1 MRFLIYNYGTPW
13 STEPNY
19 FNAALS
25 TLGTYS
31 AMFDNTKSFYD
42 NFDLNNPDVFITHA
56 MALPRDFIEYQ
67 KNNPNKNIQLVL
79 NINGVQ
85 NENLKIIVDA
95 LNNNNVKFVL
105 FGNYDPNLQNAKFV
119 KILPAADLFINN
131 AKKFYDID
139 KAIFVSEESQI
150 KQYDNTYHIFTIN
163 QDISDKVDFFLS
175 IFDLNSVLVN
185 YKEIVFKDVSF
196 LNSQVLFD
204 AIKYNTKVTFDFKNS
219 NDTDKIN
226 DIFKGEKLFTC
237 MKHKHTCFNRL
248 KTLVSQ
254 ILGSDKIV
262 EQINNRIEQL

>member
-1 MRFLIYNYGTPW
+1 
-13 STEPNY
+13 
-19 FNAALS
+19 
-25 TLGTYS
+25 
-31 AMFDNTKSFYD
+31 
-42 NFDLNNPDVFITHA
+42 
-56 MALPRDFIEYQ
+56 
-67 KNNPNKNIQLVL
+67 
-79 NINGVQ
+79 
-85 NENLKIIVDA
+85 
-95 LNNNNVKFVL
+95 
-105 FGNYDPNLQNAKFV
+105 
-119 KILPAADLFINN
+119 
-131 AKKFYDID
+131 
-139 KAIFVSEESQI
+139 
-150 KQYDNTYHIFTIN
+150 
-163 QDISDKVDFFLS
+163 
-175 IFDLNSVLVN
+175 VN